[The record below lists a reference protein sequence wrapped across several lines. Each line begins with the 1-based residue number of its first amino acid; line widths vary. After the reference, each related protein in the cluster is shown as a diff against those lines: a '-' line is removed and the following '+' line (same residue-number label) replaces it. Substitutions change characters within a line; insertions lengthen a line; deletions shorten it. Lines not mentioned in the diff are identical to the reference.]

1 MKDGNHIY
9 ISTFNGCT
17 VEVWEW
23 IHSNQYH
30 IVMPQCMTSVSSL
43 LSRMVH
49 RCLAPSPVFDISKQK
64 CRLPTPT
71 YSCIC
76 ISTFT
81 FGTWSPVSR
90 LRLVERLYYITWR
103 SRFGFSLLP
112 HGVGLWYFDFSDP
125 KLAHYKYLMHS
136 EYSILRP
143 SLLITLNKTYQRKKK
158 KKISKT
164 LPFFIS
170 NKLWVFHF
178 TKVHCILVFH

>member
-1 MKDGNHIY
+1 
-9 ISTFNGCT
+9 
-17 VEVWEW
+17 
-23 IHSNQYH
+23 
-30 IVMPQCMTSVSSL
+30 MPQCMTSVSSL

-76 ISTFT
+76 ILTFT

-143 SLLITLNKTYQRKKK
+143 FLLITLNKTYQRKKK
-158 KKISKT
+158 KKNQQNIAIFHLKQVMGISFYKGPLHSCLPLDEDIKT
-164 LPFFIS
+164 SVWFWNNLF
-170 NKLWVFHF
+170 NV
-178 TKVHCILVFH
+178 CE